1 MGGEQWHRALPS
13 DWVPVVARDS
23 HLQDNA
29 AAATTRATTRGDADE
44 LGPFS
49 DAYLS
54 TQPAKRRKIAAE
66 EKPEGNLEKLISDT
80 LQDAIGA
87 TGAQPTRSVASIA
100 SEMSASGR
108 VREAIEGE
116 VVGAVRGRI
125 EKDQDYIVHK
135 SRYPQASAF
144 LSDKKK

>member
-13 DWVPVVARDS
+13 DWVPIVERDS

-29 AAATTRATTRGDADE
+29 AASTTRANTRGGAGG
-44 LGPFS
+44 LAPFS

-66 EKPEGNLEKLISDT
+66 EKPEGDLEKLISDQ
-80 LQDAIGA
+80 LQDAMGE
-87 TGAQPTRSVASIA
+87 TGAQPTRPVARIV
-100 SEMSASGR
+100 SEVSASGR
-108 VREAIEGE
+108 LREAIEGE
-116 VVGAVRGRI
+116 VVCAVRRRI
-125 EKDQDYIVHK
+125 ERDQDYNVHK